1 MRIIHNQ
8 NKTQIRMATWKY
20 TDISINGRLVKA
32 QAPIIVSA
40 SRSTDIPAFYTDWF
54 FKRLEIGYSAWT
66 NPFNGVKSY
75 VSYDKTRFIVFWS
88 KNPRPSLITLT
99 FLKNVISSVIFS
111 THSMITNLR
120 SWKKFRPWQNVSRL
134 SNFWQSDQ
142 ERVLLCG
149 DLTP

>member
-1 MRIIHNQ
+1 
-8 NKTQIRMATWKY
+8 MATWKY

-88 KNPRPSLITLT
+88 KNPRPLLDYLNILEERNIKCYNIP
-99 FLKNVISSVIFS
+99 L
-111 THSMITNLR
+111 MIMR
-120 SWKKFRPWQNVSRL
+120 RKKWRKFHL
-134 SNFWQSDQ
+134 
-142 ERVLLCG
+142 
-149 DLTP
+149 

>member
-8 NKTQIRMATWKY
+8 NKTQIRMATWKH

-54 FKRLEIGYSAWT
+54 SSGLKLVIRHGLTHLMAL
-66 NPFNGVKSY
+66 NPTFPMTRH
-75 VSYDKTRFIVFWS
+75 VSSCFGLKIQDH
-88 KNPRPSLITLT
+88 SLITLT